1 MIPKWLEWSQRLQ
14 ALAQSGLAYSKN
26 PFEIERYEQIREI
39 AAEIAAAHS
48 NLDVPEIRAIF
59 ERQRWYATPKI
70 DVRGVVFQEG
80 KILLVKE
87 LKDGCWTLPGGWC
100 DVGEP
105 PSLATEREVY
115 EESGYRVKAIKLLA
129 LLDRNRHAHPPS
141 LMHIY
146 KIVFLCD
153 LIGGSA
159 STSIE
164 TGGAQFFSK
173 GDLPPLSLPRVTEEQ
188 IDRFFAHH
196 CHPEWPTEFD

>member
-14 ALAQSGLAYSKN
+14 ALAQSGLTYSTN

-70 DVRGVVFQEG
+70 DVRGVVFREN

-115 EESGYRVKAIKLLA
+115 EESGYRVKATKLLA
-129 LLDRNRHAHPPS
+129 LWDRNRHAHPPS

-146 KIVFLCD
+146 KVFFLCD
-153 LIGGSA
+153 LIGGTA

-164 TGGAQFFSK
+164 TGGARFFPQD
-173 GDLPPLSLPRVTEEQ
+173 DLPPLSLPRVTEEQ
-188 IDRFFAHH
+188 INRFFASY